1 MKITFTLDTI
11 DKAAEEILSQCQ
23 YKTLLFY
30 GEMGAGKTTLIK
42 SLTKALGITQTTG
55 SPTFGIVNINEG
67 NGETIHHF
75 DMYRL
80 KKEEEAFDIGFEE
93 YLTSPY
99 WNFIEWPEKVS
110 SLLPTNTTKINLKI
124 LDHTTRLCTIDN
136 GSNELK

>member
-55 SPTFGIVNINEG
+55 SPTFGIVNIYEG
-67 NGETIHHF
+67 NGRRFTILICT
-75 DMYRL
+75 DS
-80 KKEEEAFDIGFEE
+80 KKKKKLSI
-93 YLTSPY
+93 
-99 WNFIEWPEKVS
+99 
-110 SLLPTNTTKINLKI
+110 
-124 LDHTTRLCTIDN
+124 
-136 GSNELK
+136 